1 MSLFVSEYSVGPIT
15 LLELGERWTADS
27 LEELRERMEKLE
39 LQGRQLLLIDCGRI
53 IIIDSSGVG
62 ALVRNWVSLA
72 KRGGSLKLLRPSP
85 RMQEV
90 LQTVGLRKFIE
101 SFDDVGD
108 ALRSF

>member
-1 MSLFVSEYSVGPIT
+1 MPLIFAEQRVGPIT

-27 LEELRERMEKLE
+27 IAELRDSLEKLE
-39 LQGRQLLLIDCGRI
+39 LQGRQLLLFDCGRI

-72 KRGGSLKLLRPSP
+72 KRGGSLKLLRPSA

-90 LQTVGLRKFIE
+90 LQTVGLRKLIE